1 MSRILAAAMDT
12 VVDVATMDTVDIMAV
27 IIVADMA
34 AGGDS

>member
-1 MSRILAAAMDT
+1 MDT